1 MSTIRKSI
9 FSVSVGSLLALGAAT
24 HANSLTQSN
33 SGQAGQA
40 SPGKQSQQAVKSI
53 SGKVSAIGNGGT
65 AFTLEVAGGDK
76 KTMDFVV
83 DKNTQVQGQ
92 VRAGSAVTVEYQAM
106 ETGQYLA
113 VSVTAQG

>member
-1 MSTIRKSI
+1 MSMIRKTF
-9 FSVSVGSLLALGAAT
+9 FSVSVGSLLILGAAT
-24 HANSLTQSN
+24 HADSITQSKP
-33 SGQAGQA
+33 GQ
-40 SPGKQSQQAVKSI
+40 SEPGKQTQQQAVKSV
-53 SGKVSAIGNGGT
+53 SGKVSAIGTGGT
-65 AFTLEVAGGDK
+65 AFTLEVSGENK
-76 KTMDFVV
+76 KTMDFIV

>member
-1 MSTIRKSI
+1 MSMIRKTL
-9 FSVSVGSLLALGAAT
+9 FSVSLGSLLILGAAT
-24 HANSLTQSN
+24 HANSITQ
-33 SGQAGQA
+33 GQQQ
-40 SPGKQSQQAVKSI
+40 GKQTPQQAVKSV
-53 SGKVSAIGNGGT
+53 SGKVSAIGTGGT
-65 AFTLEVAGGDK
+65 AFTLEVSGENK
-76 KTMDFVV
+76 KSMDFIV